1 MNSLMSQDLEPPKDL
16 FVEIRV
22 LSDCG
27 EIVTSDGNIIHL
39 EQNTT
44 HLLRRADV
52 KVDHNFLI
60 IRLSL

>member
-1 MNSLMSQDLEPPKDL
+1 MPQDLEPPKDL

-27 EIVTSDGNIIHL
+27 EIVTSDGNIVLL

-52 KVDHNFLI
+52 IMSYYFLI
-60 IRLSL
+60 I